1 VLLCEIKKTFYIID
15 MKYFYLEK
23 KRYKKKGNW
32 IVYFSVFAIF
42 FTGLNAEAQTDDLR
56 YGTGNWNADTLGNHR
71 VVLKVEKEV
80 DAVYAY
86 FYRKLG
92 RRK

>member
-1 VLLCEIKKTFYIID
+1 MLNKKLLITTA
-15 MKYFYLEK
+15 YL
-23 KRYKKKGNW
+23 
-32 IVYFSVFAIF
+32 IF
-42 FTGLNAEAQTDDLR
+42 FTSLSGFAQFVELK

-92 RRK
+92 RR